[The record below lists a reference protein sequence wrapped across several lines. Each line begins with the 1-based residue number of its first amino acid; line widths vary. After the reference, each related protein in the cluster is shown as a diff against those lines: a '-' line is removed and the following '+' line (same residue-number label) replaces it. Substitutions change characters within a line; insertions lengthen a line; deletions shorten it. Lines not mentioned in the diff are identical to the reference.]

1 MRQRQTQCVDSNSSA
16 VKKKQ
21 EEARKVKTH
30 RNERKL
36 NYIQNVQDIEGNYTE
51 GECGAPFGINSILYQ
66 RGIYP
71 AETFTRVTQYDMS
84 LHLTTDAKLKNY
96 LTNVISQLKEWLFDC
111 TVQKLVVVITC
122 LETNEVLERWQ
133 FDIQCDKTAKE
144 SSAPREKSLKAIQEE
159 IRSVIRQITATVT
172 FLPLLETA
180 CAFDLL
186 IYTDKDLEVPEQW
199 EESGPQLIDQSEE
212 VRLRSFTT
220 SIHKG
225 GTFCFEPVI
234 LWTSKSSIADGL
246 VEDASEKYLLGSL
259 A

>member
-1 MRQRQTQCVDSNSSA
+1 MSKTLKGITLKGSA
-16 VKKKQ
+16 ELVA
-21 EEARKVKTH
+21 EFFS
-30 RNERKL
+30 
-36 NYIQNVQDIEGNYTE
+36 
-51 GECGAPFGINSILYQ
+51 FGINSILYQ

-84 LHLTTDAKLKNY
+84 LQLTTDTKLKNY
-96 LTNVISQLKEWLFDC
+96 LTNVISQLKEWLFEC

-133 FDIQCDKTAKE
+133 FDIDCDKTAKE
-144 SSAPREKSLKAIQEE
+144 SSVPREKSIKAIQEE

-186 IYTDKDLEVPEQW
+186 IYTDKDLAVPEQW

-220 SIHKG
+220 SIHKVNSMVAYKK
-225 GTFCFEPVI
+225 TNFM
-234 LWTSKSSIADGL
+234 
-246 VEDASEKYLLGSL
+246 
-259 A
+259 

>member
-1 MRQRQTQCVDSNSSA
+1 MSKTLKGITLKGSA
-16 VKKKQ
+16 ELVA
-21 EEARKVKTH
+21 EFFS
-30 RNERKL
+30 
-36 NYIQNVQDIEGNYTE
+36 
-51 GECGAPFGINSILYQ
+51 FGINSILYQ

-84 LHLTTDAKLKNY
+84 LHMTTDAKLKNY

-133 FDIQCDKTAKE
+133 FDIECDKTAKE
-144 SSAPREKSLKAIQEE
+144 SSAPREKSIKAIQEE

-220 SIHKG
+220 SIHK
-225 GTFCFEPVI
+225 V
-234 LWTSKSSIADGL
+234 KSMVAYKRTNS
-246 VEDASEKYLLGSL
+246 V
-259 A
+259 